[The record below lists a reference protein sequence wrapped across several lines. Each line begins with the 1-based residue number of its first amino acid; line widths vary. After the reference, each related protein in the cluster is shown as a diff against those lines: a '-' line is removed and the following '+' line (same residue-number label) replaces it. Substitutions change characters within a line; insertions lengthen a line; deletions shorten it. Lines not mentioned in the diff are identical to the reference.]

1 MQKEFGYARVST
13 ARQHEDRQVQAL
25 LEYGIDERN
34 IVVDKQSGRDFNRA
48 GYQTLRNQLLRS
60 GDTLVVQTLDRF
72 GRDKAKI
79 KEELA
84 QLKADGVRVKVLNIP
99 TTLQD
104 FGENWV
110 LDLVNTILLEVLASL
125 AEQERATTL
134 QRQKEGIAAAKSKGV
149 VFGRPVIKKPDNYEE
164 VMALVD
170 SGQMKAVDA
179 AQMLGLKKTS
189 FYKLRKEYC
198 AERC

>member
-1 MQKEFGYARVST
+1 M
-13 ARQHEDRQVQAL
+13 
-25 LEYGIDERN
+25 
-34 IVVDKQSGRDFNRA
+34 
-48 GYQTLRNQLLRS
+48 
-60 GDTLVVQTLDRF
+60 
-72 GRDKAKI
+72 
-79 KEELA
+79 
-84 QLKADGVRVKVLNIP
+84 RVKVLNIP

-149 VFGRPVIKKPDNYEE
+149 VFGRPRIQKPSRYEE

-170 SGQMKAVDA
+170 SGQLKAVEA
-179 AQMLGLKKTS
+179 MRELKLKKTS